1 MRTSN
6 HSSEDFLA
14 TVCVSLS
21 FDKLLEKWQ
30 KEISD
35 PMRGP
40 PPPLTRKKKIKR
52 RGDVVDSFPPSP
64 YFPPGPQRNYVL
76 QLPTN

>member
-40 PPPLTRKKKIKR
+40 PPPLTRKKKNKKAGR
-52 RGDVVDSFPPSP
+52 RRRFFSSLAIFPAGPSKKL
-64 YFPPGPQRNYVL
+64 RSTTAN
-76 QLPTN
+76 